1 MDPKQRFNLGVPV
14 LHMLYCRL
22 TMDAAVSTNTTYKI
36 QGRTEVIFI
45 IIVVITIITTTII
58 NVIII
63 IIIFIIIIII
73 IIIVIIII
81 QYVNQHNFPYDIIF
95 YASVNVPLSDCN
107 GIRTT
112 TT

>member
-1 MDPKQRFNLGVPV
+1 
-14 LHMLYCRL
+14 
-22 TMDAAVSTNTTYKI
+22 MDAAVSTNTTYKI

-63 IIIFIIIIII
+63 IIFIIIII

>member
-1 MDPKQRFNLGVPV
+1 
-14 LHMLYCRL
+14 
-22 TMDAAVSTNTTYKI
+22 MDAAVSTNTTYKI

-63 IIIFIIIIII
+63 NIIFIIIII

-95 YASVNVPLSDCN
+95 YASVNVLLSDCN

>member
-1 MDPKQRFNLGVPV
+1 
-14 LHMLYCRL
+14 
-22 TMDAAVSTNTTYKI
+22 MDAAVSTNTTYKI

-63 IIIFIIIIII
+63 IIFFFIIIIFA

-95 YASVNVPLSDCN
+95 YASVNVSLSDCN